1 MSRTMKA
8 AVHLGPKF
16 VEILEVF
23 RNTNFEEL
31 QNLFDIKQ
39 KLKMNRQAEIE
50 NVTTIDWTAPS
61 WARSTLT
68 IQKRIED
75 G

>member
-8 AVHLGPKF
+8 AVHLGRNF

-31 QNLFDIKQ
+31 QNLLDITQ
-39 KLKMNRQAEIE
+39 KLILNHQTETV

-61 WARSTLT
+61 WGRSTLT